1 MNNFLIS
8 AVDMAFRIYSW
19 IIFVRII
26 LSFIPHNPY
35 HPVIRFIYEITE
47 PVLAF
52 FRRFIPPVGM
62 IDFSP
67 IVVFL
72 VIEVVRSLARE
83 ILKALFGYGLF

>member
-1 MNNFLIS
+1 MSLLIS
-8 AVDMAFRIYSW
+8 VVDMAFRIYSW
-19 IIFVRII
+19 IIFVRVI
-26 LSFIPHNPY
+26 LSFVRHNPY

-67 IVVFL
+67 IVVFF
-72 VIEVVRSLARE
+72 VIELVRSLSIRVLIAV
-83 ILKALFGYGLF
+83 FGHGLF